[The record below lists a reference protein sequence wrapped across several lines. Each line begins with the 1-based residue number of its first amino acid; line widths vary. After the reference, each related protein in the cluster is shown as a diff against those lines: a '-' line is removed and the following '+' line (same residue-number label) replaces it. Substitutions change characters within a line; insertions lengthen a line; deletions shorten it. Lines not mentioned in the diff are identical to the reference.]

1 MRLDDFFLYQFIFVY
16 FLYIPVIRKSTTQ
29 KKDSNE
35 SKSKLCSLSLVYPLG
50 KNDLGPVQTPLHSCA
65 EPNWGIKYG
74 KRAAS
79 ESVWY
84 GSFNLVRQKR

>member
-1 MRLDDFFLYQFIFVY
+1 MIFFCISL
-16 FLYIPVIRKSTTQ
+16 FLFFFDIYINHLQSTTQ
-29 KKDSNE
+29 KKDSKE